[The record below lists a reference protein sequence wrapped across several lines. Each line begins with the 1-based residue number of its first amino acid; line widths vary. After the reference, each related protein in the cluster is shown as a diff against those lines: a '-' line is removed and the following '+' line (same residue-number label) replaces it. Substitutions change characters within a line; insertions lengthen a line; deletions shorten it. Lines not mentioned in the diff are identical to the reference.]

1 MVNFRDLLKGCRLH
15 KDADGN
21 IIVQSIL
28 NMQLVCLTTD
38 SEFSYN
44 KFANPMDVLASNQRY
59 GHLNLANTDNKD
71 MIVPAQIAVLT
82 KQSAQNHGMV
92 KAAYIPSKS
101 RSDFYDAGCVQG
113 SQTGH
118 ISASKNDQEVRFLP
132 FGVREYIW
140 DKVNKTGSHDNIYAA
155 IDKVGRDTGANS
167 GTYIDQYFKKFDK
180 EINEFIAHFER
191 PKNTIGTI
199 VLIDGEIIAIDKFP
213 SFEYC
218 EQVWDALIR
227 DCYGAIAITQERQGK
242 KAQSLFTQNMAKQKR
257 KANETPAAYL
267 KRVMTST
274 KKSIEDNVRA
284 KLEEILE
291 LSFSEKQDTDLNG
304 KNGYTSKILTTE
316 GYIGQKISES
326 NFHHLVSVVR
336 KESFDP
342 ERFRKANEMRSKASK
357 QRGFEI

>member
-38 SEFSYN
+38 SEFSHN
-44 KFANPMDVLASNQRY
+44 KFANPMMVLASNKGY
-59 GHLNLANTDNKD
+59 GHLNLKNEDAKD
-71 MIVPAQIAVLT
+71 MIVPTQIAVLT
-82 KQSAQNHGMV
+82 KQQAQNHGMV
-92 KAAYIPSKS
+92 KAGYIKAKS
-101 RSDFYDAGCVQG
+101 ASDFNDAGCVQG
-113 SQTGH
+113 SQGGT
-118 ISASKNDQEVRFLP
+118 IRASRSDQDVRFLP
-132 FGVREYIW
+132 FGVREMNW
-140 DKVNKTGSHDNIYAA
+140 DKVGNYGNLQNIYPA
-155 IDKVGRDTGANS
+155 IEKVGQETGANS
-167 GTYIDQYFKKFDK
+167 GKYIDAYFTKFDK

-227 DCYGAIAITQERQGK
+227 DCYGAIAITQERKGK
-242 KAQSLFTQNMAKQKR
+242 KAQSLFTENMTKQKR
-257 KANETPAAYL
+257 KADETPAAYL
-267 KRVMTST
+267 KRVLEGT
-274 KKSIEDNVRA
+274 KKGIEDNVRT
-284 KLEEILE
+284 KLEELMDV
-291 LSFSEKQDTDLNG
+291 SFNESTDKESTVGNFA
-304 KNGYTSKILTTE
+304 SKILKTE
-316 GYIGQKISES
+316 GYIGQSISES
-326 NFHHLVSVVR
+326 GFNHLVSIVR

-342 ERFRKANEMRSKASK
+342 DRFRKANEMRSKASK